1 MINPNLI
8 NEIGETIQSQAKS
21 FVSGVR
27 KADQAQRDLY
37 QKHQQ
42 AYGRSIFDPRYREQI
57 KSKGVSFRKDPTEFL
72 GAYTSRLVVDVAND
86 GSRTYFWRYNHP
98 LAIASGLSN
107 ASLGKTTGSA
117 TGAALIELGIGLP
130 AIAAAGTYDITNPE
144 EQFRPKG
151 FAQRYAPVGAEDR
164 RTTESPGAELFE
176 RFFLGRTGDPL
187 KYETAKQDIPDLTP
201 QRYANYQKFLYGDK
215 GLLGLGILKATPENL
230 EGVPEARLL
239 GFPVSIP
246 MVTGFAGGTAAA
258 KLALQSQQQRPAGLA
273 GRPAAR
279 IARGVV
285 AGFAG
290 SLAGVAAG
298 TLINETIAQA
308 NRPTYPSTTQYD
320 QNIS

>member
-1 MINPNLI
+1 MINPT
-8 NEIGETIQSQAKS
+8 TILNDLGKTFSAQAES
-21 FVSGVR
+21 FVEGIR
-27 KADQAQRDLY
+27 KADVAQRTL
-37 QKHQQ
+37 QEKEN
-42 AYGRSIFDPRYREQI
+42 YGRSIFDPRFRQQLN
-57 KSKGVSFRKDPTEFL
+57 KQGVSLKNDAAEFL
-72 GAYTSRLVVDVAND
+72 GAYTSRLVVDVATD
-86 GSRTYFWRYNHP
+86 GSRTYFWRWNHP
-98 LAIASGLSN
+98 LAIASGLST
-107 ASLGKTTGSA
+107 ASLGKTTNSP
-117 TGAALIELGIGLP
+117 TGRALIELGIGLP

-201 QRYANYQKFLYGDK
+201 QRYGNYQKFLYGDK
-215 GLLGLGILKATPENL
+215 GVLGLGILKATPENL
-230 EGVPEARLL
+230 QGVPEARLL
-239 GFPVSIP
+239 GFPVTIP
-246 MVTGFAGGTAAA
+246 MATGFAGGTIAA
-258 KLALQSQQQRPAGLA
+258 KLALESQQKRPTGLA

-298 TLINETIAQA
+298 NLINESIAQA
-308 NRPTYPSTTQYD
+308 NRPIYPSTTQYD
-320 QNIS
+320 QNIG